1 MTYPDANDFLMQGG
15 TPAAKFPDIGATIIG
30 MITKPPKMR
39 QVTDPATGEVKRWQ
53 SGDPQMQIVIDLQTE
68 LNDPMVPD
76 DNGERTLWC
85 KGLMMN
91 AVRDAVRRAGAR
103 GLEVGGVLQVTYT
116 GDGEPTKK
124 GFRGPKLYAA
134 NYTPPS
140 AAPVAVPEQPVQQA
154 FNQHQR
160 GVNHEGAP
168 VSQQAPQVQV
178 AARPADPAVAQSFM
192 DRLRAQAA
200 NNAAARGQGGL
211 AQDEEPP
218 F

>member
-68 LNDPMVPD
+68 LNDPTIPD

-103 GLEVGGVLQVTYT
+103 GLEVGGVIQVTYT

-140 AAPVAVPEQPVQQA
+140 QAPVAIPEQPVQQA
-154 FNQHQR
+154 
-160 GVNHEGAP
+160 
-168 VSQQAPQVQV
+168 APQVRQQPVQTQV